1 MKLHADDHPTPGRPS
16 RGHRCRRSPQ
26 RDALITALF
35 AVCAA
40 ALLVATSIAAAQPCA
55 GPLPHPQAAAPAG
68 SEKFRL
74 IAEQCAPV
82 LAEPVRVHRSPLL
95 DVYEH
100 GASVTVPM
108 SDPPA
113 AYEAPVD
120 DAAEPAAPPV
130 VAPLDR
136 NGRRVLSLAPALM
149 SAAREHGLDPLLLHA
164 IAHVESRHNPAAV
177 SPAGARGVMQVM
189 PATGRRF
196 GAADAQ
202 SLMQVHTNVHAAAA
216 YLRTLLE
223 RYGHDLQLMLAAYNA
238 GEGAVAKHKG
248 VPPYPETQAYVRDV
262 MAIYRRLTAEF
273 KVSPDGALR
282 RTS

>member
-1 MKLHADDHPTPGRPS
+1 MKLHADDHPTPGRPP
-16 RGHRCRRSPQ
+16 RGHRRGRSPQ

-40 ALLVATSIAAAQPCA
+40 ALLVATSLAAAQPCA
-55 GPLPHPQAAAPAG
+55 GPLPNPQATAPAG

-82 LAEPVRVHRSPLL
+82 LAEPARVHRSPLL

-100 GASVTVPM
+100 GASVTVHM

-120 DAAEPAAPPV
+120 ATEPAAPPV
-130 VAPLDR
+130 VAPLDG

-196 GAADAQ
+196 GATDAQ
-202 SLMQVHTNVHAAAA
+202 SLMQVHTNVRAAAA